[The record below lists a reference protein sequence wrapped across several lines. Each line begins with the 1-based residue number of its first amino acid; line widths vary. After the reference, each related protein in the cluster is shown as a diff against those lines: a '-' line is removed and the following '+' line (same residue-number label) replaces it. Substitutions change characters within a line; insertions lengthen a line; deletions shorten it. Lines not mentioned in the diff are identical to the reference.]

1 MLGGGVLTSGV
12 GAGGSTSARTGVG
25 GGSLGTPCAGGEGE
39 PGKAGKVGVSKRTGS
54 GNMAVATAD
63 RPAPEDG
70 ACGSG
75 GAAFGGLGLAAEA
88 LGAPA
93 PEVAGCVVGGVGRVG
108 ALVLADMTR
117 VCKEP
122 NLVDV
127 ASMRQRLS
135 LAESKKPRCN
145 KSTKTLSAQIFARLG
160 KLMPSALKSMSNW

>member
-1 MLGGGVLTSGV
+1 
-12 GAGGSTSARTGVG
+12 
-25 GGSLGTPCAGGEGE
+25 
-39 PGKAGKVGVSKRTGS
+39 
-54 GNMAVATAD
+54 MAVATAD
-63 RPAPEDG
+63 RPAPKDG

-88 LGAPA
+88 LGTPA
-93 PEVAGCVVGGVGRVG
+93 PEVAGGVVG

-117 VCKEP
+117 VCKDP

-160 KLMPSALKSMSNW
+160 KLMPSASKSMSNW

>member
-1 MLGGGVLTSGV
+1 MTSGV
-12 GAGGSTSARTGVG
+12 GAGGGTSARTVVG
-25 GGSLGTPCAGGEGE
+25 GGSLGPPCAGGEGE
-39 PGKAGKVGVSKRTGS
+39 PGKAGKVGVSKRAGS

-88 LGAPA
+88 LGTPA
-93 PEVAGCVVGGVGRVG
+93 PEVAGGVVG

-117 VCKEP
+117 VCKDP

-160 KLMPSALKSMSNW
+160 KLMPSASKSMSNW

>member
-1 MLGGGVLTSGV
+1 MTSGV
-12 GAGGSTSARTGVG
+12 GAGGGTSARTVVG

-39 PGKAGKVGVSKRTGS
+39 PGKAGKVGVSKRAGS

-88 LGAPA
+88 LGTPA
-93 PEVAGCVVGGVGRVG
+93 PEVAGGVVG

-117 VCKEP
+117 VCKDP

-145 KSTKTLSAQIFARLG
+145 KSTKTLSAQILARLG
-160 KLMPSALKSMSNW
+160 KLMPSASKSMSNW